1 MAGGMGGMGGMG
13 GGGRKPRWK
22 KIGSFA
28 SRSPPASSAE
38 KKKEIKKECTKKV
51 SNSNYLSG

>member
-1 MAGGMGGMGGMG
+1 MG
-13 GGGRKPRWK
+13 GGEETEVE

-28 SRSPPASSAE
+28 SCSPPASSAE
-38 KKKEIKKECTKKV
+38 KKKENKKECTKKV